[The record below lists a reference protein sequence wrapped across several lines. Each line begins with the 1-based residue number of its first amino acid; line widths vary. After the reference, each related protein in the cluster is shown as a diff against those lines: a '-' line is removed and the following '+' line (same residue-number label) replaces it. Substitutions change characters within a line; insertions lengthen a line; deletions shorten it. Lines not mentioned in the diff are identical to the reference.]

1 VAETTSVAIDVALL
15 VPDTLGR
22 VLTGLNRTLQP
33 PPEGFRFD
41 ATHLPHLTLAQL
53 FVRVGDLAE
62 TTRVAGAVLQDQAP
76 LAVATTQVS
85 CQRVSTTLGVTGT
98 DELVALHRRLMNC
111 LESFNGNDG
120 GTEAFWTDGD
130 IPRAADVNWV
140 ATFREQAA
148 FHRFDPHITVGVG
161 QLEEEVERTPFVA
174 TEVALCHLGRFCTC
188 RRVLT
193 AWTLTAQRR

>member
-1 VAETTSVAIDVALL
+1 MAIDVALL

-22 VLTGLNRTLQP
+22 VLIGLNRTLQP
-33 PPEGFRFD
+33 PPDGFHLD
-41 ATHLPHLTLAQL
+41 ETHLPHLTLAQL
-53 FVRVGDLAE
+53 FVRARHLAE
-62 TTRVAGAVLQDQAP
+62 ITQVVGTVLQTQAP

-85 CQRVSTTLGVTGT
+85 CQRVSTTLGVTGS
-98 DELVALHRRLMNC
+98 DELVALHRRLMDR
-111 LESFNGNDG
+111 LEPFRTNDG
-120 GTEAFWTDGD
+120 GAEAFWTDGD
-130 IPRAADVNWV
+130 VPRAADVSWV

-148 FHRFDPHITVGVG
+148 FHRFDPHITIGVG
-161 QLEEEVERTPFVA
+161 QLDGEVDRTPFVA